1 MKIFI
6 INKNL
11 FHLNLK
17 CLTFNYGFLS
27 ELSQHSMKTMKQTI
41 KQLYFLKIKR
51 NVGMANV
58 SLIQRIQQDGKMV
71 VSLLLYNCDVIQ
83 TSLY

>member
-1 MKIFI
+1 MK
-6 INKNL
+6 K
-11 FHLNLK
+11 
-17 CLTFNYGFLS
+17 
-27 ELSQHSMKTMKQTI
+27 MKQTI

-58 SLIQRIQQDGKMV
+58 SLIQRIQQGSKIV
-71 VSLLLYNCDVIQ
+71 VSLLLYNCDIIQ